1 MSFRKIQ
8 LKFNLLLEPLAIFT
22 LGRFGK
28 VASVEEKAI
37 ALLVRKNRVLGMYKG
52 LLVDLDY
59 VRRGCLFILGSTGL
73 WSSFAH
79 EEFGPAH
86 AVLAIGAALGGLG
99 VESLPFSSTNF
110 FNGSVSDSDAI
121 AHSAREHDQVS
132 LQSLVVSGALR
143 VLAVLEEDGGEF
155 FDRSVNFSS
164 VLDELC
170 RVEIERF
177 ISSHKFVGR
186 RIVIHA
192 CDASIVVE
200 VAFVV
205 SFALHIVAE
214 IFKVVGVK
222 SQTTAGASSS
232 SASFLVL
239 FGFVHQSTV
248 SIHQNTFEFVKVFV
262 VVLLH
267 FVVKRVELFIHE
279 IWVTSLR
286 VNRKSVSEFIRSS
299 ELVDC
304 VFSLN
309 SWVFFNPAPFGL
321 DGDEKRRKN
330 SHVVFVFCAFSSV

>member
-1 MSFRKIQ
+1 
-8 LKFNLLLEPLAIFT
+8 
-22 LGRFGK
+22 
-28 VASVEEKAI
+28 
-37 ALLVRKNRVLGMYKG
+37 MYKG
-52 LLVDLDY
+52 LLVDLGY

-79 EEFGPAH
+79 EEFGPAL

-99 VESLPFSSTNF
+99 VESLPFSSFNF
-110 FNGSVSDSDAI
+110 FNSGVSGSDAI

-177 ISSHKFVGR
+177 ISSHKGGGR
-186 RIVIHA
+186 RIIIHA
-192 CDASIVVE
+192 CDASILVEDACVVIF
-200 VAFVV
+200 AF
-205 SFALHIVAE
+205 HIVAE

-222 SQTTAGASSS
+222 SQTAGGASSS

-239 FGFVHQSTV
+239 FAGFIHQSTV
-248 SIHQNTFEFVKVFV
+248 SIHQNTFDFVKVFV

-267 FVVKRVELFIHE
+267 SVVKWVEFLTIGV
-279 IWVTSLR
+279 WVTSLC
-286 VNRKSVSEFIRSS
+286 VNRKSVSEFICCC

-309 SWVFFNPAPFGL
+309 SWVFFNPGPFGL
-321 DGDEKRRKN
+321 DGDEKRR
-330 SHVVFVFCAFSSV
+330 